1 MTSFCS
7 PGQMIWEIM
16 DCWVAGWVLCKLF
29 KFLQT
34 YSITSSNYMI
44 LALSVERHRF
54 QPFSIFLYLFIFGSK
69 LYRALYLHLLCSLE
83 LILYTV
89 LQCTTANSIN
99 INLLINTSS
108 CFITPRE
115 NSIRIFEESAKILTM
130 EAKTVKTNKRT
141 ESGQKSLK
149 STKLCHYFEPL

>member
-54 QPFSIFLYLFIFGSK
+54 QPFYIFCISCISSLSSSIVLS
-69 LYRALYLHLLCSLE
+69 RA
-83 LILYTV
+83 YTV
-89 LQCTTANSIN
+89 YCTAMYYSKQHQYQFTNQYFVLFYCQDQVRSPKVQ
-99 INLLINTSS
+99 S
-108 CFITPRE
+108 P
-115 NSIRIFEESAKILTM
+115 K
-130 EAKTVKTNKRT
+130 VKTKGT
-141 ESGQKSLK
+141 WAD
-149 STKLCHYFEPL
+149 TKITRLA